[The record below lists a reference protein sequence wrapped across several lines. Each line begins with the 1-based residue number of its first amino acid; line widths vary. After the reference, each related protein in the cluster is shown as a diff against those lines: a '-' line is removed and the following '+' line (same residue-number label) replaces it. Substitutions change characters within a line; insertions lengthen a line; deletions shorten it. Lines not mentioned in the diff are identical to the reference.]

1 MGGPLQVVGAD
12 GCVPPFSLQ
21 DHVLWIKKLY
31 DEIEDA
37 SFRKKKDK
45 VRVMLYPAWL
55 CVCLLTLMIRVTVCL
70 LCVE

>member
-1 MGGPLQVVGAD
+1 LHD
-12 GCVPPFSLQ
+12 Q

-45 VRVMLYPAWL
+45 VCFVAPWRLLWL
-55 CVCLLTLMIRVTVCL
+55 RCVV
-70 LCVE
+70 LCSAVL